1 MYEKI
6 EGGGAKRKDV
16 NNCIPPV
23 AGKKGNGK
31 RENE

>member
-6 EGGGAKRKDV
+6 EGGAKRKDV